1 MRTTRQPGVAAAATV
16 GWLVSP
22 IGICVSP
29 VDVSDADQAGPR
41 ITISNEGAS
50 YVYSPAQLDA
60 KIGQAITL
68 TNQDPNGVHSVT
80 ADDRSFSVDV
90 PPKSRATLTV
100 SKAGAYPY
108 YCQYHPDSHNPAS
121 ITVS

>member
-1 MRTTRQPGVAAAATV
+1 MRTTRRRSVAVAAVV
-16 GWLVSP
+16 GLF
-22 IGICVSP
+22 CSP
-29 VDVSDADQAGPR
+29 VGIWVSRVEASDVDQANPM
-41 ITISNEGAS
+41 ITITNEGAS

-68 TNQDPNGVHSVT
+68 TNKDANGVHSVT

-90 PPKSRATLTV
+90 PPKSSVTLTV

-108 YCQYHPDSHNPAS
+108 YCQYHPDSHNAAS